1 MFAPGAQTDQGAKT
15 ETRQQE
21 GHARKFRGE
30 KIERGTDVILF
41 PEAVIVHA
49 GAESR
54 AAKIKSQNR
63 NAESIDRLRYLV
75 NHFVVHGAAKERMR
89 VADDRG
95 EWRMWFACWR
105 PQNRFKTSCGSLQ
118 KEIARVVWAGHR
130 CAMNR
135 FAV

>member
-41 PEAVIVHA
+41 PEAVIMYP

-54 AAKIKSQNR
+54 AAKIESQNW
-63 NAESIDRLRYLV
+63 NAESIQRFRRLV
-75 NHFVVHGAAKERMR
+75 NHLVVHGAAKQRMR
-89 VADDRG
+89 MADNRG
-95 EWRMWFACWR
+95 ERRTWFACWR
-105 PQNRFKTSCGSLQ
+105 PQNRFEASCGALQ
-118 KEIARVVWAGHR
+118 KEIAGVVCGH
-130 CAMNR
+130 
-135 FAV
+135 